1 MNLACSKG
9 KCRKNGGGVY
19 RQKSPLQG
27 SFDARSLAGKQRNPA
42 IIIEKSKFATK
53 KKRIISSILPKSM
66 NHASE
71 LLLVTIGRMECKNAG
86 VAEDFFFF
94 FP

>member
-9 KCRKNGGGVY
+9 KCRKNGGGGVY

-53 KKRIISSILPKSM
+53 KK
-66 NHASE
+66 E
-71 LLLVTIGRMECKNAG
+71 
-86 VAEDFFFF
+86 
-94 FP
+94 